1 MEAPVCCVDA
11 LSKQC
16 GELSCGT
23 VSPHGPGSV
32 TYVPPSIVIWIL
44 SSFAKRLV
52 RLAFKDAR
60 FTAFGDSNDAESLAL
75 KMT

>member
-1 MEAPVCCVDA
+1 MEAAAGVGA

-23 VSPHGPGSV
+23 VSPHGPGS
-32 TYVPPSIVIWIL
+32 TKYLPPLIVIWL
-44 SSFAKRLV
+44 LTSFAKRLD

-60 FTAFGDSNDAESLAL
+60 FTVYRDSNDAESLAL
-75 KMT
+75 KMA